1 MKPTTIASLQ
11 KCKQDKKRF
20 ATITAYD
27 YSFAKLFADE
37 GINVMLVGDSLGMTV
52 QGHDST
58 LPVTVADIAYH
69 TAAVRRG
76 APNCLLLADLPFMAY
91 ATPEQAFENA
101 ATVMR
106 AGANMVKIEGGE
118 WLVETVQMLTERA
131 VPVCG
136 HLGLT
141 PQSVNIFGGYKV
153 QGRGDEAGDR
163 LLSDA
168 LALEAAGAQ
177 LLVLECVP
185 VELAKRITEALA
197 IPVIGIGAGNVTD
210 GQILVM
216 HDAFGI
222 TGGHIP
228 KFAKNFLAETGDI
241 RAAVRQYMAEVE
253 SGVYPGEE
261 HSFPLRS
268 DVVLI
273 IETLPLLR
281 QQIRRLRMEGK
292 RVALV
297 PTMGNL
303 HDGHMKLVDE
313 AKARADVVVVSIF
326 VNPMQFDRPE
336 DLARYP
342 RTLQEDCEKLNKRK
356 VDLVFAPSV
365 KEIYPN
371 GTETHTYVDVPG
383 LSTML
388 EGASRPGHFRG
399 VSTIVSKLFNLV
411 QPDIACFGEKD
422 FQQLALI
429 RKMVAD
435 MGFDIE
441 IVGVPIMRA
450 KDGLALSSR
459 NGYLTAE
466 QRKIAPGL
474 YKVLSSIADKLQAG
488 ERDLDEII
496 AIAGQELNEKG
507 FRSDDIQI
515 RDADTLLEISE
526 NSKRAVILVAAWLGD
541 ARLIDNKLVE
551 LA

>member
-1 MKPTTIASLQ
+1 M
-11 KCKQDKKRF
+11 
-20 ATITAYD
+20 
-27 YSFAKLFADE
+27 
-37 GINVMLVGDSLGMTV
+37 
-52 QGHDST
+52 
-58 LPVTVADIAYH
+58 
-69 TAAVRRG
+69 
-76 APNCLLLADLPFMAY
+76 
-91 ATPEQAFENA
+91 
-101 ATVMR
+101 
-106 AGANMVKIEGGE
+106 
-118 WLVETVQMLTERA
+118 
-131 VPVCG
+131 
-136 HLGLT
+136 
-141 PQSVNIFGGYKV
+141 
-153 QGRGDEAGDR
+153 
-163 LLSDA
+163 
-168 LALEAAGAQ
+168 
-177 LLVLECVP
+177 
-185 VELAKRITEALA
+185 
-197 IPVIGIGAGNVTD
+197 
-210 GQILVM
+210 
-216 HDAFGI
+216 
-222 TGGHIP
+222 
-228 KFAKNFLAETGDI
+228 
-241 RAAVRQYMAEVE
+241 
-253 SGVYPGEE
+253 
-261 HSFPLRS
+261 
-268 DVVLI
+268 LI

-303 HDGHMKLVDE
+303 HDGHMKLIDE

-496 AIAGQELNEKG
+496 TIAGQELNEKG
-507 FRSDDIQI
+507 FRADDIQI
-515 RDADTLLEISE
+515 RDADTLLEVSE

-541 ARLIDNKLVE
+541 ARLIDNKIVE
-551 LA
+551 LV

>member
-1 MKPTTIASLQ
+1 M
-11 KCKQDKKRF
+11 
-20 ATITAYD
+20 
-27 YSFAKLFADE
+27 
-37 GINVMLVGDSLGMTV
+37 
-52 QGHDST
+52 
-58 LPVTVADIAYH
+58 
-69 TAAVRRG
+69 
-76 APNCLLLADLPFMAY
+76 
-91 ATPEQAFENA
+91 
-101 ATVMR
+101 
-106 AGANMVKIEGGE
+106 
-118 WLVETVQMLTERA
+118 
-131 VPVCG
+131 
-136 HLGLT
+136 
-141 PQSVNIFGGYKV
+141 
-153 QGRGDEAGDR
+153 
-163 LLSDA
+163 
-168 LALEAAGAQ
+168 
-177 LLVLECVP
+177 
-185 VELAKRITEALA
+185 
-197 IPVIGIGAGNVTD
+197 
-210 GQILVM
+210 
-216 HDAFGI
+216 
-222 TGGHIP
+222 
-228 KFAKNFLAETGDI
+228 
-241 RAAVRQYMAEVE
+241 
-253 SGVYPGEE
+253 
-261 HSFPLRS
+261 
-268 DVVLI
+268 LI

-342 RTLQEDCEKLNKRK
+342 RTLQEDCKKLNKRK

-515 RDADTLLEISE
+515 RDADTLLEVSE

>member
-1 MKPTTIASLQ
+1 M
-11 KCKQDKKRF
+11 
-20 ATITAYD
+20 
-27 YSFAKLFADE
+27 
-37 GINVMLVGDSLGMTV
+37 
-52 QGHDST
+52 
-58 LPVTVADIAYH
+58 
-69 TAAVRRG
+69 
-76 APNCLLLADLPFMAY
+76 
-91 ATPEQAFENA
+91 
-101 ATVMR
+101 
-106 AGANMVKIEGGE
+106 
-118 WLVETVQMLTERA
+118 
-131 VPVCG
+131 
-136 HLGLT
+136 
-141 PQSVNIFGGYKV
+141 
-153 QGRGDEAGDR
+153 
-163 LLSDA
+163 
-168 LALEAAGAQ
+168 
-177 LLVLECVP
+177 
-185 VELAKRITEALA
+185 
-197 IPVIGIGAGNVTD
+197 
-210 GQILVM
+210 
-216 HDAFGI
+216 
-222 TGGHIP
+222 
-228 KFAKNFLAETGDI
+228 
-241 RAAVRQYMAEVE
+241 
-253 SGVYPGEE
+253 
-261 HSFPLRS
+261 
-268 DVVLI
+268 LI
-273 IETLPLLR
+273 IEPLPILR

-507 FRSDDIQI
+507 FRADDIQI
-515 RDADTLLEISE
+515 RDADTLLEVSE
-526 NSKRAVILVAAWLGD
+526 TSKRAVILVAAWLGD
-541 ARLIDNKLVE
+541 ARLIDNKIVE

>member
-1 MKPTTIASLQ
+1 M
-11 KCKQDKKRF
+11 
-20 ATITAYD
+20 
-27 YSFAKLFADE
+27 
-37 GINVMLVGDSLGMTV
+37 
-52 QGHDST
+52 
-58 LPVTVADIAYH
+58 
-69 TAAVRRG
+69 
-76 APNCLLLADLPFMAY
+76 
-91 ATPEQAFENA
+91 
-101 ATVMR
+101 
-106 AGANMVKIEGGE
+106 
-118 WLVETVQMLTERA
+118 
-131 VPVCG
+131 
-136 HLGLT
+136 
-141 PQSVNIFGGYKV
+141 
-153 QGRGDEAGDR
+153 
-163 LLSDA
+163 
-168 LALEAAGAQ
+168 
-177 LLVLECVP
+177 
-185 VELAKRITEALA
+185 
-197 IPVIGIGAGNVTD
+197 
-210 GQILVM
+210 
-216 HDAFGI
+216 
-222 TGGHIP
+222 
-228 KFAKNFLAETGDI
+228 
-241 RAAVRQYMAEVE
+241 
-253 SGVYPGEE
+253 
-261 HSFPLRS
+261 
-268 DVVLI
+268 LI

-313 AKARADVVVVSIF
+313 AKTRADVVVVSIF

-365 KEIYPN
+365 KDIYPN

-399 VSTIVSKLFNLV
+399 VSTIVSKLFNLI

-488 ERDLDEII
+488 ERDLDEIV

-507 FRSDDIQI
+507 FRADDIQI
-515 RDADTLLEISE
+515 RDADTLLEVSE
-526 NSKRAVILVAAWLGD
+526 NSKRVVILVAAWLGD
-541 ARLIDNKLVE
+541 ARLIDNKIVE

>member
-1 MKPTTIASLQ
+1 M
-11 KCKQDKKRF
+11 
-20 ATITAYD
+20 
-27 YSFAKLFADE
+27 
-37 GINVMLVGDSLGMTV
+37 
-52 QGHDST
+52 
-58 LPVTVADIAYH
+58 
-69 TAAVRRG
+69 
-76 APNCLLLADLPFMAY
+76 
-91 ATPEQAFENA
+91 
-101 ATVMR
+101 
-106 AGANMVKIEGGE
+106 
-118 WLVETVQMLTERA
+118 
-131 VPVCG
+131 
-136 HLGLT
+136 
-141 PQSVNIFGGYKV
+141 
-153 QGRGDEAGDR
+153 
-163 LLSDA
+163 
-168 LALEAAGAQ
+168 
-177 LLVLECVP
+177 
-185 VELAKRITEALA
+185 
-197 IPVIGIGAGNVTD
+197 
-210 GQILVM
+210 
-216 HDAFGI
+216 
-222 TGGHIP
+222 
-228 KFAKNFLAETGDI
+228 
-241 RAAVRQYMAEVE
+241 
-253 SGVYPGEE
+253 
-261 HSFPLRS
+261 
-268 DVVLI
+268 LI

-342 RTLQEDCEKLNKRK
+342 RTLQEDCERLNKRK

-496 AIAGQELNEKG
+496 TIAGQELNEKG
-507 FRSDDIQI
+507 FRADDIQI
-515 RDADTLLEISE
+515 RDADTLLEVSE
-526 NSKRAVILVAAWLGD
+526 TSKRAVILVAAWLGD
-541 ARLIDNKLVE
+541 ARLIDNKMVE

>member
-1 MKPTTIASLQ
+1 M
-11 KCKQDKKRF
+11 
-20 ATITAYD
+20 
-27 YSFAKLFADE
+27 
-37 GINVMLVGDSLGMTV
+37 
-52 QGHDST
+52 
-58 LPVTVADIAYH
+58 
-69 TAAVRRG
+69 
-76 APNCLLLADLPFMAY
+76 
-91 ATPEQAFENA
+91 
-101 ATVMR
+101 
-106 AGANMVKIEGGE
+106 
-118 WLVETVQMLTERA
+118 
-131 VPVCG
+131 
-136 HLGLT
+136 
-141 PQSVNIFGGYKV
+141 
-153 QGRGDEAGDR
+153 
-163 LLSDA
+163 
-168 LALEAAGAQ
+168 
-177 LLVLECVP
+177 
-185 VELAKRITEALA
+185 
-197 IPVIGIGAGNVTD
+197 
-210 GQILVM
+210 
-216 HDAFGI
+216 
-222 TGGHIP
+222 
-228 KFAKNFLAETGDI
+228 
-241 RAAVRQYMAEVE
+241 
-253 SGVYPGEE
+253 
-261 HSFPLRS
+261 
-268 DVVLI
+268 LI

-326 VNPMQFDRPE
+326 VNPIQFDRPE

-441 IVGVPIMRA
+441 IIGVPIMRA

-507 FRSDDIQI
+507 FRADDIQI
-515 RDADTLLEISE
+515 RDADTLQEVSE

-541 ARLIDNKLVE
+541 ARLIDNKIVE

>member
-1 MKPTTIASLQ
+1 M
-11 KCKQDKKRF
+11 
-20 ATITAYD
+20 
-27 YSFAKLFADE
+27 
-37 GINVMLVGDSLGMTV
+37 
-52 QGHDST
+52 
-58 LPVTVADIAYH
+58 
-69 TAAVRRG
+69 
-76 APNCLLLADLPFMAY
+76 
-91 ATPEQAFENA
+91 
-101 ATVMR
+101 
-106 AGANMVKIEGGE
+106 
-118 WLVETVQMLTERA
+118 
-131 VPVCG
+131 
-136 HLGLT
+136 
-141 PQSVNIFGGYKV
+141 
-153 QGRGDEAGDR
+153 
-163 LLSDA
+163 
-168 LALEAAGAQ
+168 
-177 LLVLECVP
+177 
-185 VELAKRITEALA
+185 
-197 IPVIGIGAGNVTD
+197 
-210 GQILVM
+210 
-216 HDAFGI
+216 
-222 TGGHIP
+222 
-228 KFAKNFLAETGDI
+228 
-241 RAAVRQYMAEVE
+241 
-253 SGVYPGEE
+253 
-261 HSFPLRS
+261 
-268 DVVLI
+268 LI

-474 YKVLSSIADKLQAG
+474 YKVLSSIADKLQAS

-507 FRSDDIQI
+507 FRADDIQI
-515 RDADTLLEISE
+515 RDADTLLEVSE

-541 ARLIDNKLVE
+541 ARLIDNKMVE

>member
-1 MKPTTIASLQ
+1 M
-11 KCKQDKKRF
+11 
-20 ATITAYD
+20 
-27 YSFAKLFADE
+27 
-37 GINVMLVGDSLGMTV
+37 
-52 QGHDST
+52 
-58 LPVTVADIAYH
+58 
-69 TAAVRRG
+69 
-76 APNCLLLADLPFMAY
+76 
-91 ATPEQAFENA
+91 
-101 ATVMR
+101 
-106 AGANMVKIEGGE
+106 
-118 WLVETVQMLTERA
+118 
-131 VPVCG
+131 
-136 HLGLT
+136 
-141 PQSVNIFGGYKV
+141 
-153 QGRGDEAGDR
+153 
-163 LLSDA
+163 
-168 LALEAAGAQ
+168 
-177 LLVLECVP
+177 
-185 VELAKRITEALA
+185 
-197 IPVIGIGAGNVTD
+197 
-210 GQILVM
+210 
-216 HDAFGI
+216 
-222 TGGHIP
+222 
-228 KFAKNFLAETGDI
+228 
-241 RAAVRQYMAEVE
+241 
-253 SGVYPGEE
+253 
-261 HSFPLRS
+261 
-268 DVVLI
+268 LI

-313 AKARADVVVVSIF
+313 TKARADVVVVSIF

-515 RDADTLLEISE
+515 RDADTLLEVSE

>member
-1 MKPTTIASLQ
+1 M
-11 KCKQDKKRF
+11 
-20 ATITAYD
+20 
-27 YSFAKLFADE
+27 
-37 GINVMLVGDSLGMTV
+37 
-52 QGHDST
+52 
-58 LPVTVADIAYH
+58 
-69 TAAVRRG
+69 
-76 APNCLLLADLPFMAY
+76 
-91 ATPEQAFENA
+91 
-101 ATVMR
+101 
-106 AGANMVKIEGGE
+106 
-118 WLVETVQMLTERA
+118 
-131 VPVCG
+131 
-136 HLGLT
+136 
-141 PQSVNIFGGYKV
+141 
-153 QGRGDEAGDR
+153 
-163 LLSDA
+163 
-168 LALEAAGAQ
+168 
-177 LLVLECVP
+177 
-185 VELAKRITEALA
+185 
-197 IPVIGIGAGNVTD
+197 
-210 GQILVM
+210 
-216 HDAFGI
+216 
-222 TGGHIP
+222 
-228 KFAKNFLAETGDI
+228 
-241 RAAVRQYMAEVE
+241 
-253 SGVYPGEE
+253 
-261 HSFPLRS
+261 
-268 DVVLI
+268 LI

-326 VNPMQFDRPE
+326 FNPMQFDRPE
-336 DLARYP
+336 DLVRYP

-496 AIAGQELNEKG
+496 TIAGQELNEKG
-507 FRSDDIQI
+507 FRADDIQI
-515 RDADTLLEISE
+515 RDADTLLEVSE

-541 ARLIDNKLVE
+541 ARLIDNKIVE
-551 LA
+551 LV

>member
-1 MKPTTIASLQ
+1 M
-11 KCKQDKKRF
+11 
-20 ATITAYD
+20 
-27 YSFAKLFADE
+27 
-37 GINVMLVGDSLGMTV
+37 
-52 QGHDST
+52 
-58 LPVTVADIAYH
+58 
-69 TAAVRRG
+69 
-76 APNCLLLADLPFMAY
+76 
-91 ATPEQAFENA
+91 
-101 ATVMR
+101 
-106 AGANMVKIEGGE
+106 
-118 WLVETVQMLTERA
+118 
-131 VPVCG
+131 
-136 HLGLT
+136 
-141 PQSVNIFGGYKV
+141 
-153 QGRGDEAGDR
+153 
-163 LLSDA
+163 
-168 LALEAAGAQ
+168 
-177 LLVLECVP
+177 
-185 VELAKRITEALA
+185 
-197 IPVIGIGAGNVTD
+197 
-210 GQILVM
+210 
-216 HDAFGI
+216 
-222 TGGHIP
+222 
-228 KFAKNFLAETGDI
+228 
-241 RAAVRQYMAEVE
+241 
-253 SGVYPGEE
+253 
-261 HSFPLRS
+261 
-268 DVVLI
+268 LI

-441 IVGVPIMRA
+441 IIGVPIMRA

-507 FRSDDIQI
+507 FRADDIQI
-515 RDADTLLEISE
+515 RDADTLLEVSE
-526 NSKRAVILVAAWLGD
+526 TSKRGVSRVAAWLGD
-541 ARLIDNKLVE
+541 ARLIDNKIVE
-551 LA
+551 LEPVHRFV

>member
-1 MKPTTIASLQ
+1 M
-11 KCKQDKKRF
+11 
-20 ATITAYD
+20 
-27 YSFAKLFADE
+27 
-37 GINVMLVGDSLGMTV
+37 
-52 QGHDST
+52 
-58 LPVTVADIAYH
+58 
-69 TAAVRRG
+69 
-76 APNCLLLADLPFMAY
+76 
-91 ATPEQAFENA
+91 
-101 ATVMR
+101 
-106 AGANMVKIEGGE
+106 
-118 WLVETVQMLTERA
+118 
-131 VPVCG
+131 
-136 HLGLT
+136 
-141 PQSVNIFGGYKV
+141 
-153 QGRGDEAGDR
+153 
-163 LLSDA
+163 
-168 LALEAAGAQ
+168 
-177 LLVLECVP
+177 
-185 VELAKRITEALA
+185 
-197 IPVIGIGAGNVTD
+197 
-210 GQILVM
+210 
-216 HDAFGI
+216 
-222 TGGHIP
+222 
-228 KFAKNFLAETGDI
+228 
-241 RAAVRQYMAEVE
+241 
-253 SGVYPGEE
+253 
-261 HSFPLRS
+261 
-268 DVVLI
+268 LI

-466 QRKIAPGL
+466 QRKIAPGQ

-496 AIAGQELNEKG
+496 TIAGQELNEKG
-507 FRSDDIQI
+507 FRADDIQI
-515 RDADTLLEISE
+515 RDADTLLEVSE
-526 NSKRAVILVAAWLGD
+526 TSKRAVILVAAWLGD
-541 ARLIDNKLVE
+541 ARLIDNKMVE

>member
-1 MKPTTIASLQ
+1 M
-11 KCKQDKKRF
+11 
-20 ATITAYD
+20 
-27 YSFAKLFADE
+27 
-37 GINVMLVGDSLGMTV
+37 
-52 QGHDST
+52 
-58 LPVTVADIAYH
+58 
-69 TAAVRRG
+69 
-76 APNCLLLADLPFMAY
+76 
-91 ATPEQAFENA
+91 
-101 ATVMR
+101 
-106 AGANMVKIEGGE
+106 
-118 WLVETVQMLTERA
+118 
-131 VPVCG
+131 
-136 HLGLT
+136 
-141 PQSVNIFGGYKV
+141 
-153 QGRGDEAGDR
+153 
-163 LLSDA
+163 
-168 LALEAAGAQ
+168 
-177 LLVLECVP
+177 
-185 VELAKRITEALA
+185 
-197 IPVIGIGAGNVTD
+197 
-210 GQILVM
+210 
-216 HDAFGI
+216 
-222 TGGHIP
+222 
-228 KFAKNFLAETGDI
+228 
-241 RAAVRQYMAEVE
+241 
-253 SGVYPGEE
+253 
-261 HSFPLRS
+261 
-268 DVVLI
+268 LI

-313 AKARADVVVVSIF
+313 AKARSDVVVVSIF

-496 AIAGQELNEKG
+496 TIAGQELNEKG
-507 FRSDDIQI
+507 FRADDIQI
-515 RDADTLLEISE
+515 RDADTLLEVSE
-526 NSKRAVILVAAWLGD
+526 TSKRAVILVAAWLGD
-541 ARLIDNKLVE
+541 ARLIDNKMVE

>member
-1 MKPTTIASLQ
+1 M
-11 KCKQDKKRF
+11 
-20 ATITAYD
+20 
-27 YSFAKLFADE
+27 
-37 GINVMLVGDSLGMTV
+37 
-52 QGHDST
+52 
-58 LPVTVADIAYH
+58 
-69 TAAVRRG
+69 
-76 APNCLLLADLPFMAY
+76 
-91 ATPEQAFENA
+91 
-101 ATVMR
+101 
-106 AGANMVKIEGGE
+106 
-118 WLVETVQMLTERA
+118 
-131 VPVCG
+131 
-136 HLGLT
+136 
-141 PQSVNIFGGYKV
+141 
-153 QGRGDEAGDR
+153 
-163 LLSDA
+163 
-168 LALEAAGAQ
+168 
-177 LLVLECVP
+177 
-185 VELAKRITEALA
+185 
-197 IPVIGIGAGNVTD
+197 
-210 GQILVM
+210 
-216 HDAFGI
+216 
-222 TGGHIP
+222 
-228 KFAKNFLAETGDI
+228 
-241 RAAVRQYMAEVE
+241 
-253 SGVYPGEE
+253 
-261 HSFPLRS
+261 
-268 DVVLI
+268 LI

-356 VDLVFAPSV
+356 VGLVFAPSV

-496 AIAGQELNEKG
+496 TIAGQELNEKG
-507 FRSDDIQI
+507 FRADDIQI
-515 RDADTLLEISE
+515 RDADTLLEVSE
-526 NSKRAVILVAAWLGD
+526 TSKRAVILVAAWLGD
-541 ARLIDNKLVE
+541 ARLIDNKMVE

>member
-1 MKPTTIASLQ
+1 M
-11 KCKQDKKRF
+11 
-20 ATITAYD
+20 
-27 YSFAKLFADE
+27 
-37 GINVMLVGDSLGMTV
+37 
-52 QGHDST
+52 
-58 LPVTVADIAYH
+58 
-69 TAAVRRG
+69 
-76 APNCLLLADLPFMAY
+76 
-91 ATPEQAFENA
+91 
-101 ATVMR
+101 
-106 AGANMVKIEGGE
+106 
-118 WLVETVQMLTERA
+118 
-131 VPVCG
+131 
-136 HLGLT
+136 
-141 PQSVNIFGGYKV
+141 
-153 QGRGDEAGDR
+153 
-163 LLSDA
+163 
-168 LALEAAGAQ
+168 
-177 LLVLECVP
+177 
-185 VELAKRITEALA
+185 
-197 IPVIGIGAGNVTD
+197 
-210 GQILVM
+210 
-216 HDAFGI
+216 
-222 TGGHIP
+222 
-228 KFAKNFLAETGDI
+228 
-241 RAAVRQYMAEVE
+241 
-253 SGVYPGEE
+253 
-261 HSFPLRS
+261 
-268 DVVLI
+268 LI

-507 FRSDDIQI
+507 FRADDIQI
-515 RDADTLLEISE
+515 RDADTLLEVSE

-541 ARLIDNKLVE
+541 ARLIENKMVE

>member
-1 MKPTTIASLQ
+1 M
-11 KCKQDKKRF
+11 
-20 ATITAYD
+20 
-27 YSFAKLFADE
+27 
-37 GINVMLVGDSLGMTV
+37 
-52 QGHDST
+52 
-58 LPVTVADIAYH
+58 
-69 TAAVRRG
+69 
-76 APNCLLLADLPFMAY
+76 
-91 ATPEQAFENA
+91 
-101 ATVMR
+101 
-106 AGANMVKIEGGE
+106 
-118 WLVETVQMLTERA
+118 
-131 VPVCG
+131 
-136 HLGLT
+136 
-141 PQSVNIFGGYKV
+141 
-153 QGRGDEAGDR
+153 
-163 LLSDA
+163 
-168 LALEAAGAQ
+168 
-177 LLVLECVP
+177 
-185 VELAKRITEALA
+185 
-197 IPVIGIGAGNVTD
+197 
-210 GQILVM
+210 
-216 HDAFGI
+216 
-222 TGGHIP
+222 
-228 KFAKNFLAETGDI
+228 
-241 RAAVRQYMAEVE
+241 
-253 SGVYPGEE
+253 
-261 HSFPLRS
+261 
-268 DVVLI
+268 LI

-399 VSTIVSKLFNLV
+399 VLTIVSKLFNLV

-474 YKVLSSIADKLQAG
+474 YKILSSIADKLQAG

-507 FRSDDIQI
+507 FRADDIQI
-515 RDADTLLEISE
+515 RDADTLLEVSE
-526 NSKRAVILVAAWLGD
+526 TSKRAVILVAAWLGD
-541 ARLIDNKLVE
+541 ARLIDNKIVE

>member
-1 MKPTTIASLQ
+1 M
-11 KCKQDKKRF
+11 
-20 ATITAYD
+20 
-27 YSFAKLFADE
+27 
-37 GINVMLVGDSLGMTV
+37 
-52 QGHDST
+52 
-58 LPVTVADIAYH
+58 
-69 TAAVRRG
+69 
-76 APNCLLLADLPFMAY
+76 
-91 ATPEQAFENA
+91 
-101 ATVMR
+101 
-106 AGANMVKIEGGE
+106 
-118 WLVETVQMLTERA
+118 
-131 VPVCG
+131 
-136 HLGLT
+136 
-141 PQSVNIFGGYKV
+141 
-153 QGRGDEAGDR
+153 
-163 LLSDA
+163 
-168 LALEAAGAQ
+168 
-177 LLVLECVP
+177 
-185 VELAKRITEALA
+185 
-197 IPVIGIGAGNVTD
+197 
-210 GQILVM
+210 
-216 HDAFGI
+216 
-222 TGGHIP
+222 
-228 KFAKNFLAETGDI
+228 
-241 RAAVRQYMAEVE
+241 
-253 SGVYPGEE
+253 
-261 HSFPLRS
+261 
-268 DVVLI
+268 LI

-507 FRSDDIQI
+507 FRSEDIQI

-541 ARLIDNKLVE
+541 ARLIDNKIVE

>member
-1 MKPTTIASLQ
+1 M
-11 KCKQDKKRF
+11 
-20 ATITAYD
+20 
-27 YSFAKLFADE
+27 
-37 GINVMLVGDSLGMTV
+37 
-52 QGHDST
+52 
-58 LPVTVADIAYH
+58 
-69 TAAVRRG
+69 
-76 APNCLLLADLPFMAY
+76 
-91 ATPEQAFENA
+91 
-101 ATVMR
+101 
-106 AGANMVKIEGGE
+106 
-118 WLVETVQMLTERA
+118 
-131 VPVCG
+131 
-136 HLGLT
+136 
-141 PQSVNIFGGYKV
+141 
-153 QGRGDEAGDR
+153 
-163 LLSDA
+163 
-168 LALEAAGAQ
+168 
-177 LLVLECVP
+177 
-185 VELAKRITEALA
+185 
-197 IPVIGIGAGNVTD
+197 
-210 GQILVM
+210 
-216 HDAFGI
+216 
-222 TGGHIP
+222 
-228 KFAKNFLAETGDI
+228 
-241 RAAVRQYMAEVE
+241 
-253 SGVYPGEE
+253 
-261 HSFPLRS
+261 
-268 DVVLI
+268 LI

-541 ARLIDNKLVE
+541 ARLIDNKIVE
-551 LA
+551 LV

>member
-1 MKPTTIASLQ
+1 M
-11 KCKQDKKRF
+11 
-20 ATITAYD
+20 
-27 YSFAKLFADE
+27 
-37 GINVMLVGDSLGMTV
+37 
-52 QGHDST
+52 
-58 LPVTVADIAYH
+58 
-69 TAAVRRG
+69 
-76 APNCLLLADLPFMAY
+76 
-91 ATPEQAFENA
+91 
-101 ATVMR
+101 
-106 AGANMVKIEGGE
+106 
-118 WLVETVQMLTERA
+118 
-131 VPVCG
+131 
-136 HLGLT
+136 
-141 PQSVNIFGGYKV
+141 
-153 QGRGDEAGDR
+153 
-163 LLSDA
+163 
-168 LALEAAGAQ
+168 
-177 LLVLECVP
+177 
-185 VELAKRITEALA
+185 
-197 IPVIGIGAGNVTD
+197 
-210 GQILVM
+210 
-216 HDAFGI
+216 
-222 TGGHIP
+222 
-228 KFAKNFLAETGDI
+228 
-241 RAAVRQYMAEVE
+241 
-253 SGVYPGEE
+253 
-261 HSFPLRS
+261 
-268 DVVLI
+268 LI

-466 QRKIAPGL
+466 QRKIAPVL
-474 YKVLSSIADKLQAG
+474 YKVLSSIADKLQVG

-496 AIAGQELNEKG
+496 TIAGQELNEKG
-507 FRSDDIQI
+507 FRADDIQI
-515 RDADTLLEISE
+515 RDADTLLEVSE
-526 NSKRAVILVAAWLGD
+526 TSKRAVILVAAWLGD
-541 ARLIDNKLVE
+541 ARLIDNKIVE

>member
-1 MKPTTIASLQ
+1 M
-11 KCKQDKKRF
+11 
-20 ATITAYD
+20 
-27 YSFAKLFADE
+27 
-37 GINVMLVGDSLGMTV
+37 
-52 QGHDST
+52 
-58 LPVTVADIAYH
+58 
-69 TAAVRRG
+69 
-76 APNCLLLADLPFMAY
+76 
-91 ATPEQAFENA
+91 
-101 ATVMR
+101 
-106 AGANMVKIEGGE
+106 
-118 WLVETVQMLTERA
+118 
-131 VPVCG
+131 
-136 HLGLT
+136 
-141 PQSVNIFGGYKV
+141 
-153 QGRGDEAGDR
+153 
-163 LLSDA
+163 
-168 LALEAAGAQ
+168 
-177 LLVLECVP
+177 
-185 VELAKRITEALA
+185 
-197 IPVIGIGAGNVTD
+197 
-210 GQILVM
+210 
-216 HDAFGI
+216 
-222 TGGHIP
+222 
-228 KFAKNFLAETGDI
+228 
-241 RAAVRQYMAEVE
+241 
-253 SGVYPGEE
+253 
-261 HSFPLRS
+261 
-268 DVVLI
+268 LI

-281 QQIRRLRMEGK
+281 QQILLLRMEGK

-496 AIAGQELNEKG
+496 TIAGQELNEKG
-507 FRSDDIQI
+507 FRADDIQI
-515 RDADTLLEISE
+515 RDADTLLEVSE
-526 NSKRAVILVAAWLGD
+526 TSKRAVILVAAWLGD
-541 ARLIDNKLVE
+541 ARLIDNKMVE

>member
-1 MKPTTIASLQ
+1 M
-11 KCKQDKKRF
+11 
-20 ATITAYD
+20 
-27 YSFAKLFADE
+27 
-37 GINVMLVGDSLGMTV
+37 
-52 QGHDST
+52 
-58 LPVTVADIAYH
+58 
-69 TAAVRRG
+69 
-76 APNCLLLADLPFMAY
+76 
-91 ATPEQAFENA
+91 
-101 ATVMR
+101 
-106 AGANMVKIEGGE
+106 
-118 WLVETVQMLTERA
+118 
-131 VPVCG
+131 
-136 HLGLT
+136 
-141 PQSVNIFGGYKV
+141 
-153 QGRGDEAGDR
+153 
-163 LLSDA
+163 
-168 LALEAAGAQ
+168 
-177 LLVLECVP
+177 
-185 VELAKRITEALA
+185 
-197 IPVIGIGAGNVTD
+197 
-210 GQILVM
+210 
-216 HDAFGI
+216 
-222 TGGHIP
+222 
-228 KFAKNFLAETGDI
+228 
-241 RAAVRQYMAEVE
+241 
-253 SGVYPGEE
+253 
-261 HSFPLRS
+261 
-268 DVVLI
+268 LI

-474 YKVLSSIADKLQAG
+474 YKVLSSIADKLQVG

-496 AIAGQELNEKG
+496 TIAGQELNEKG
-507 FRSDDIQI
+507 FRADDTQI
-515 RDADTLLEISE
+515 RDADTLLEVSE
-526 NSKRAVILVAAWLGD
+526 TSKRAVILVAAWLGD
-541 ARLIDNKLVE
+541 ARLIDNKMVE

>member
-1 MKPTTIASLQ
+1 M
-11 KCKQDKKRF
+11 
-20 ATITAYD
+20 
-27 YSFAKLFADE
+27 
-37 GINVMLVGDSLGMTV
+37 
-52 QGHDST
+52 
-58 LPVTVADIAYH
+58 
-69 TAAVRRG
+69 
-76 APNCLLLADLPFMAY
+76 
-91 ATPEQAFENA
+91 
-101 ATVMR
+101 
-106 AGANMVKIEGGE
+106 
-118 WLVETVQMLTERA
+118 
-131 VPVCG
+131 
-136 HLGLT
+136 
-141 PQSVNIFGGYKV
+141 
-153 QGRGDEAGDR
+153 
-163 LLSDA
+163 
-168 LALEAAGAQ
+168 
-177 LLVLECVP
+177 
-185 VELAKRITEALA
+185 
-197 IPVIGIGAGNVTD
+197 
-210 GQILVM
+210 
-216 HDAFGI
+216 
-222 TGGHIP
+222 
-228 KFAKNFLAETGDI
+228 
-241 RAAVRQYMAEVE
+241 
-253 SGVYPGEE
+253 
-261 HSFPLRS
+261 
-268 DVVLI
+268 LI

-313 AKARADVVVVSIF
+313 AKARVDVVVVSIF

-496 AIAGQELNEKG
+496 TIAGQELNEKG
-507 FRSDDIQI
+507 FRADDIQI
-515 RDADTLLEISE
+515 RDADTLLEVSE
-526 NSKRAVILVAAWLGD
+526 TSKRAVILVAAWLGD
-541 ARLIDNKLVE
+541 ARLIDNKMVE

>member
-1 MKPTTIASLQ
+1 M
-11 KCKQDKKRF
+11 
-20 ATITAYD
+20 
-27 YSFAKLFADE
+27 
-37 GINVMLVGDSLGMTV
+37 
-52 QGHDST
+52 
-58 LPVTVADIAYH
+58 
-69 TAAVRRG
+69 
-76 APNCLLLADLPFMAY
+76 
-91 ATPEQAFENA
+91 
-101 ATVMR
+101 
-106 AGANMVKIEGGE
+106 
-118 WLVETVQMLTERA
+118 
-131 VPVCG
+131 
-136 HLGLT
+136 
-141 PQSVNIFGGYKV
+141 
-153 QGRGDEAGDR
+153 
-163 LLSDA
+163 
-168 LALEAAGAQ
+168 
-177 LLVLECVP
+177 
-185 VELAKRITEALA
+185 
-197 IPVIGIGAGNVTD
+197 
-210 GQILVM
+210 
-216 HDAFGI
+216 
-222 TGGHIP
+222 
-228 KFAKNFLAETGDI
+228 
-241 RAAVRQYMAEVE
+241 
-253 SGVYPGEE
+253 
-261 HSFPLRS
+261 
-268 DVVLI
+268 LI

-313 AKARADVVVVSIF
+313 AKARADVVVISIF

-507 FRSDDIQI
+507 FRADDIQI
-515 RDADTLLEISE
+515 RDADTLQEVSK

-541 ARLIDNKLVE
+541 ARLIDNKMVE

>member
-1 MKPTTIASLQ
+1 M
-11 KCKQDKKRF
+11 
-20 ATITAYD
+20 
-27 YSFAKLFADE
+27 
-37 GINVMLVGDSLGMTV
+37 
-52 QGHDST
+52 
-58 LPVTVADIAYH
+58 
-69 TAAVRRG
+69 
-76 APNCLLLADLPFMAY
+76 
-91 ATPEQAFENA
+91 
-101 ATVMR
+101 
-106 AGANMVKIEGGE
+106 
-118 WLVETVQMLTERA
+118 
-131 VPVCG
+131 
-136 HLGLT
+136 
-141 PQSVNIFGGYKV
+141 
-153 QGRGDEAGDR
+153 
-163 LLSDA
+163 
-168 LALEAAGAQ
+168 
-177 LLVLECVP
+177 
-185 VELAKRITEALA
+185 
-197 IPVIGIGAGNVTD
+197 
-210 GQILVM
+210 
-216 HDAFGI
+216 
-222 TGGHIP
+222 
-228 KFAKNFLAETGDI
+228 
-241 RAAVRQYMAEVE
+241 
-253 SGVYPGEE
+253 
-261 HSFPLRS
+261 
-268 DVVLI
+268 LI

-411 QPDIACFGEKD
+411 QPDIACFGEND

-496 AIAGQELNEKG
+496 TIAGQELNEKG
-507 FRSDDIQI
+507 FRADDIQI
-515 RDADTLLEISE
+515 RDADTLLEVSE
-526 NSKRAVILVAAWLGD
+526 TSKRAVILVAAWLGD
-541 ARLIDNKLVE
+541 ARLIDNKMVE

>member
-1 MKPTTIASLQ
+1 M
-11 KCKQDKKRF
+11 
-20 ATITAYD
+20 
-27 YSFAKLFADE
+27 
-37 GINVMLVGDSLGMTV
+37 
-52 QGHDST
+52 
-58 LPVTVADIAYH
+58 
-69 TAAVRRG
+69 
-76 APNCLLLADLPFMAY
+76 
-91 ATPEQAFENA
+91 
-101 ATVMR
+101 
-106 AGANMVKIEGGE
+106 
-118 WLVETVQMLTERA
+118 
-131 VPVCG
+131 
-136 HLGLT
+136 
-141 PQSVNIFGGYKV
+141 
-153 QGRGDEAGDR
+153 
-163 LLSDA
+163 
-168 LALEAAGAQ
+168 
-177 LLVLECVP
+177 
-185 VELAKRITEALA
+185 
-197 IPVIGIGAGNVTD
+197 
-210 GQILVM
+210 
-216 HDAFGI
+216 
-222 TGGHIP
+222 
-228 KFAKNFLAETGDI
+228 
-241 RAAVRQYMAEVE
+241 
-253 SGVYPGEE
+253 
-261 HSFPLRS
+261 
-268 DVVLI
+268 LI

-466 QRKIAPGL
+466 QRKIASGL

-496 AIAGQELNEKG
+496 TIAGQELNEKG
-507 FRSDDIQI
+507 FRADDIQI
-515 RDADTLLEISE
+515 RDADTLLEVSE
-526 NSKRAVILVAAWLGD
+526 TSKRAVILVAAWLGD
-541 ARLIDNKLVE
+541 ARLIDNKMVE

>member
-1 MKPTTIASLQ
+1 M
-11 KCKQDKKRF
+11 
-20 ATITAYD
+20 
-27 YSFAKLFADE
+27 
-37 GINVMLVGDSLGMTV
+37 
-52 QGHDST
+52 
-58 LPVTVADIAYH
+58 
-69 TAAVRRG
+69 
-76 APNCLLLADLPFMAY
+76 
-91 ATPEQAFENA
+91 
-101 ATVMR
+101 
-106 AGANMVKIEGGE
+106 
-118 WLVETVQMLTERA
+118 
-131 VPVCG
+131 
-136 HLGLT
+136 
-141 PQSVNIFGGYKV
+141 
-153 QGRGDEAGDR
+153 
-163 LLSDA
+163 
-168 LALEAAGAQ
+168 
-177 LLVLECVP
+177 
-185 VELAKRITEALA
+185 
-197 IPVIGIGAGNVTD
+197 
-210 GQILVM
+210 
-216 HDAFGI
+216 
-222 TGGHIP
+222 
-228 KFAKNFLAETGDI
+228 
-241 RAAVRQYMAEVE
+241 
-253 SGVYPGEE
+253 
-261 HSFPLRS
+261 
-268 DVVLI
+268 LI

-371 GTETHTYVDVPG
+371 GTETHAYVDVPG

-435 MGFDIE
+435 IGFDIE

-515 RDADTLLEISE
+515 RDADTLLEVSE

>member
-1 MKPTTIASLQ
+1 M
-11 KCKQDKKRF
+11 
-20 ATITAYD
+20 
-27 YSFAKLFADE
+27 
-37 GINVMLVGDSLGMTV
+37 
-52 QGHDST
+52 
-58 LPVTVADIAYH
+58 
-69 TAAVRRG
+69 
-76 APNCLLLADLPFMAY
+76 
-91 ATPEQAFENA
+91 
-101 ATVMR
+101 
-106 AGANMVKIEGGE
+106 
-118 WLVETVQMLTERA
+118 
-131 VPVCG
+131 
-136 HLGLT
+136 
-141 PQSVNIFGGYKV
+141 
-153 QGRGDEAGDR
+153 
-163 LLSDA
+163 
-168 LALEAAGAQ
+168 
-177 LLVLECVP
+177 
-185 VELAKRITEALA
+185 
-197 IPVIGIGAGNVTD
+197 
-210 GQILVM
+210 
-216 HDAFGI
+216 
-222 TGGHIP
+222 
-228 KFAKNFLAETGDI
+228 
-241 RAAVRQYMAEVE
+241 
-253 SGVYPGEE
+253 
-261 HSFPLRS
+261 
-268 DVVLI
+268 LI

-496 AIAGQELNEKG
+496 TIAGQELNEKG
-507 FRSDDIQI
+507 FRADDIQI
-515 RDADTLLEISE
+515 RDAYTLLEVSE
-526 NSKRAVILVAAWLGD
+526 TSKRAVILVAAWLGD
-541 ARLIDNKLVE
+541 ARLIDNKMVE